1 MLHNDPS
8 SPIVW
13 LTHAKS
19 DLLLSKFYDSKEIL
33 LNQLCY
39 HAQQSVEKS
48 IKAILIQSKVN
59 FKFTHNIK
67 NLIASLPQE
76 IEKPNFFKDLPI
88 LTDYAVSTRY
98 PGDYEE
104 ILLSEYKTAIFLAQQ
119 TFDWAEAILK
129 K

>member
-76 IEKPNFFKDLPI
+76 IENLIFQRLTNTHRLCSFNSLPGR
-88 LTDYAVSTRY
+88 LRRNSF
-98 PGDYEE
+98 E
-104 ILLSEYKTAIFLAQQ
+104 
-119 TFDWAEAILK
+119 
-129 K
+129 

>member
-48 IKAILIQSKVN
+48 IKAILIQS
-59 FKFTHNIK
+59 
-67 NLIASLPQE
+67 
-76 IEKPNFFKDLPI
+76 
-88 LTDYAVSTRY
+88 
-98 PGDYEE
+98 
-104 ILLSEYKTAIFLAQQ
+104 
-119 TFDWAEAILK
+119 
-129 K
+129 

>member
-1 MLHNDPS
+1 M
-8 SPIVW
+8 
-13 LTHAKS
+13 
-19 DLLLSKFYDSKEIL
+19 L

-98 PGDYEE
+98 PEDYEE

>member
-67 NLIASLPQE
+67 NLIESLPQE
-76 IEKPNFFKDLPI
+76 IEKPNFSKTYQYSPI
-88 LTDYAVSTRY
+88 MQSQLVTR
-98 PGDYEE
+98 E
-104 ILLSEYKTAIFLAQQ
+104 IT
-119 TFDWAEAILK
+119 K
-129 K
+129 KFF